1 MKKQS
6 DSLPLSWL
14 RPRLR
19 LYAIYRELGYVPW
32 RKPSVKRQH
41 KTDGVYMGGR
51 EMIPFLNDDAKR
63 TITQLV
69 FRPGYMM
76 RDYILRGDHERYLAP
91 LTALL
96 VFFSVF
102 SLLLSVFHPDTQKRL
117 FEKEMLEES
126 DKTEITIDLED
137 GSKVIKPI
145 DWIKNVYLLTCLDQY
160 PEMADT
166 PWKRSLAALESDLR
180 SKGIYLFLADFL
192 VMWLLLWIALRKFKV
207 SFSGAAALSAYVQC
221 QLCLFQLLAL
231 LVTLGK
237 SPDIGILLSG
247 LLIAL
252 DLHQFL
258 GVGFKKGVR
267 LTLKVG
273 MLYVAVLT
281 ICVLA
286 IFVLTLLLAK
296 SVE

>member
-1 MKKQS
+1 
-6 DSLPLSWL
+6 
-14 RPRLR
+14 
-19 LYAIYRELGYVPW
+19 
-32 RKPSVKRQH
+32 
-41 KTDGVYMGGR
+41 
-51 EMIPFLNDDAKR
+51 MIPFLNDDAKR